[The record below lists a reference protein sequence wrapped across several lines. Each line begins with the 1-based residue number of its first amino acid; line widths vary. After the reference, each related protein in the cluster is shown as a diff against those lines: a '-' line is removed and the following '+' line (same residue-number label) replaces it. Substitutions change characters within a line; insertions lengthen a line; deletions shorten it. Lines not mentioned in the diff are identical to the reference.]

1 MKYIY
6 GLSKS
11 GKSIINYLN
20 SINERFVCWDDN
32 IQIRKNLK
40 KNENYKLVEPRNLK
54 FNLITETFVSPG
66 ISLNNKK
73 LIFLKNS
80 NIKLYRDLEFY
91 GRLTKKKKI
100 IAITGTNGKSTTTKL
115 IGDILNYNEIEN
127 FVGGNLGPP
136 LLDFKNSINKKNM
149 HVIELSSFQLES
161 FKSFKPTISILLN
174 ISSDHLDRYANFS
187 EYAKQKEKIFNFRKL
202 SFNIISVDTL
212 ETRKIYNKNKDKLI
226 PISQNVLKKGIF
238 LKNGSI
244 TDNYF
249 EQKRVILLDSISPSL
264 FGSFNTENILAA
276 YVVVKI
282 LKLDIKNFIQV
293 LKNFQGLPHRLER
306 IFKHNNFEIINNSKA
321 TNLDSAIKSINEYQN
336 IFLILGGKAKDKD
349 FTEILKYR
357 KNINQIFLIG
367 ECQLKIF
374 AQINKSIQCHI
385 CNNLT
390 NAVKKIFQYVNHSK
404 GFKTIL
410 FAPGCS
416 SFDQFKDYEE
426 RGELFKKLINHY
438 VNE

>member
-20 SINERFVCWDDN
+20 SINEKFFCWDDS
-32 IQIRKNLK
+32 ILIRKSLK

-54 FNLITETFVSPG
+54 LNLITETFVSPG
-66 ISLNNKK
+66 ISFNHKK
-73 LIFLKNS
+73 LDFLKNS

-91 GRLTKKKKI
+91 GRLANKKKI

-115 IGDILNYNEIEN
+115 ISDILNYNEIEN

-136 LLDFKNSINKKNM
+136 LLDFKNSINKNDM

-174 ISSDHLDRYANFS
+174 ISCDHLDRYASFS
-187 EYAKQKEKIFNFRKL
+187 EYIKQKEKIFNFRKL

-212 ETRKIYNKNKDKLI
+212 ETRKIFNKNKDKFI
-226 PISQNVLKKGIF
+226 PISQNFLKKGIF

-249 EQKRVILLDSISPSL
+249 KKNKVIFLDSISPSL

-276 YVVVKI
+276 YVVIKI
-282 LKLDIKNFIQV
+282 LKLDIQNFIRV
-293 LKNFQGLPHRLER
+293 LKIFKGLPHRLER
-306 IFKHNNFEIINNSKA
+306 IFKYNNFEIINNSKA
-321 TNLDSAIKSINEYQN
+321 TNLDSAIKSINEYKN
-336 IFLILGGKAKDKD
+336 IFLILGGRAKDKN
-349 FTEILKYR
+349 FTEILKY
-357 KNINQIFLIG
+357 KNNINQIFLIG
-367 ECQLKIF
+367 ECQLNIF
-374 AQINKSIQCHI
+374 DQINKSIKCHI

-390 NAVKKIFQYVNHSK
+390 NAVEKIFQNINNYR

-416 SFDQFKDYEE
+416 SFDQFKDYQE